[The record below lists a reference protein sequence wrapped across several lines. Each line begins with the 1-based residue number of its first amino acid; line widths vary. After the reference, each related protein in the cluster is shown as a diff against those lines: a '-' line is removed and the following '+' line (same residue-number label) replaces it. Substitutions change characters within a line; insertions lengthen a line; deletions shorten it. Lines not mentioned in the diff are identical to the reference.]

1 MSEANVMTEASVV
14 TEEYRIA
21 RLSEIPPGEGRG
33 YEVDGTRVAVFR
45 TRTGQV
51 FATQAECPHRK
62 GPLADGLLGGA
73 TVVCPLH
80 DRIFDLATG
89 AAIVG
94 ECDIRVYPVRVT
106 QDGAVVLALP
116 RGGSA
121 RAA

>member
-45 TRTGQV
+45 TRSGQV

-106 QDGAVVLALP
+106 RDGAIVLALP